1 MPVSIVV
8 GGQFGSEGKGKVSLE
23 LVRMATERR
32 IAVVRVGGPN
42 SGHTAYDRS
51 GRMFALRQL
60 PAGAVDR
67 NVDVVFPA
75 GSFIDVDVLQSEIE
89 LLDYPRDRIFI
100 SPYAN
105 IITSQQKAW
114 EGAAGL
120 VSGIGSTGS
129 GVGAAVMAAVAREA
143 SNFPLHRHDA
153 AHCEPLQRYITDST
167 AIMRKWLDTGTRIII
182 EGTQGFGL
190 SLFDGGYWPKAT
202 SRGTTAAAAL
212 AETGLSPLDVDNV
225 TLVLRTYP
233 IRVAGDSGPLPGE
246 TTWAEIARRCGASR
260 DLSEFTTVTRNLRRV
275 GEFDPQV
282 VKAAVSANNPNL
294 IVLNHLDYI
303 GHENQIL
310 EKQSDAS
317 SFVRDVEKS
326 IGEDISYLGFS
337 EKSLVSRHTAGAAT
351 AFDSSGD

>member
-51 GRMFALRQL
+51 GRKFALRQL

-75 GSFIDVDVLQSEIE
+75 GSYIDIDVLLREIE
-89 LLDYPRDRIFI
+89 ELDYPRDRIFV

-105 IITSQQKAW
+105 VVTPEQKAW
-114 EGAAGL
+114 EVEAGL

-129 GVGAAVMAAVAREA
+129 GVGAAIMAMVAREA

-153 AHCEPLQRYITDST
+153 AHCGALDSFLHDTT
-167 AIMRKWLDTGTRIII
+167 ALMRSWLDAGARIVI

-190 SLFDGGYWPKAT
+190 SLYDGGFWPKAT
-202 SRGTTAAAAL
+202 SRATTAAAAL
-212 AETGLSPLDVDNV
+212 AETGLSPMDVDNV
-225 TLVLRTYP
+225 VLVIRSYP
-233 IRVAGDSGPLPGE
+233 IRVAGNSGPLPGE
-246 TTWAEIARRCGASR
+246 TSWEAISETIDTQS
-260 DLSEFTTVTRNLRRV
+260 DLREFTTVTKKLRRV
-275 GEFDPQV
+275 GHFDASV
-282 VKAAVSANNPNL
+282 VKAAIASNNPTA
-294 IVLNHLDYI
+294 IVLNHLDYVGSGRVDNSDCSKAARFVAEIERTI
-303 GHENQIL
+303 GRRIDH
-310 EKQSDAS
+310 
-317 SFVRDVEKS
+317 
-326 IGEDISYLGFS
+326 LGFS
-337 EKSLVSRHTAGAAT
+337 PMSMELRNSFVG
-351 AFDSSGD
+351 

>member
-42 SGHTAYDRS
+42 SGHTAYDRA
-51 GRMFALRQL
+51 GQKFALRQL

-75 GSFIDVDVLQSEIE
+75 GSFIDVDVLRSEIE

-105 IITSQQKAW
+105 VITPEQREW
-114 EGAAGL
+114 EREAGL
-120 VSGIGSTGS
+120 ASGIGSTGS

-153 AHCEPLQRYITDST
+153 AHCEPLEPYLRDTT
-167 AIMRKWLDTGTRIII
+167 LLMRQWLDAGVRVII

-190 SLFDGGYWPKAT
+190 SLYDGGFWPKAT
-202 SRGTTAAAAL
+202 SRATTASAAL
-212 AETGLSPLDVDNV
+212 AEAGLSPLDVDNV
-225 TLVLRTYP
+225 VLVIRSYP

-246 TTWAEIARRCGASR
+246 TSWESISASIGTQI
-260 DLSEFTTVTRNLRRV
+260 DLREFTTVTNRLRRV
-275 GEFDPQV
+275 ANFDASV
-282 VKAAVSANNPNL
+282 VRAAIACNHPTM
-294 IVLNHLDYI
+294 IVLNHIDYI
-303 GHENQIL
+303 GSSGMNSSQL
-310 EKQSDAS
+310 EAAEL
-317 SFVRDVEKS
+317 FVKSVESS
-326 IGEDISYLGFS
+326 IGRSISFLGFS
-337 EKSLVSRHTAGAAT
+337 PKSISLRSELV
-351 AFDSSGD
+351 

>member
-51 GRMFALRQL
+51 GRKFALRQL

-75 GSFIDVDVLQSEIE
+75 GSYIDIDVLLREIE
-89 LLDYPRDRIFI
+89 ELDYPRDRIFV

-105 IITSQQKAW
+105 IITPEQKAW
-114 EGAAGL
+114 EVEAGL

-129 GVGAAVMAAVAREA
+129 GVGAAIMTQVAREA

-153 AHCEPLQRYITDST
+153 AHCGTLDSFLHDTT
-167 AIMRKWLDTGTRIII
+167 ALMRNWLDTGARIVI

-190 SLFDGGYWPKAT
+190 SLYDGGYWPKAT
-202 SRGTTAAAAL
+202 SRATTAAAAL
-212 AETGLSPLDVDNV
+212 AETGLSPMDVDNV
-225 TLVLRTYP
+225 VLVLRSYP
-233 IRVAGDSGPLPGE
+233 IRVAGNSGPLPGE
-246 TTWAEIARRCGASR
+246 TSWEAISESIDAQD
-260 DLSEFTTVTRNLRRV
+260 DLREFTTVTKKLRRV
-275 GEFDPQV
+275 GHFDASV
-282 VKAAVSANNPNL
+282 VKAAIASNNPTA
-294 IVLNHLDYI
+294 IVLNHLDYVGSGRVGNSDCSKVARFVAEIERTI
-303 GHENQIL
+303 GRRIDH
-310 EKQSDAS
+310 
-317 SFVRDVEKS
+317 
-326 IGEDISYLGFS
+326 LGFS
-337 EKSLVSRHTAGAAT
+337 PMSMVLRNSFVG
-351 AFDSSGD
+351 

>member
-51 GRMFALRQL
+51 GRKFALRQL

-75 GSFIDVDVLQSEIE
+75 GSYIDVDVLLYEIDE
-89 LLDYPRDRIFI
+89 LNYPHDRIFI

-105 IITSQQKAW
+105 IITPEQKAW
-114 EGAAGL
+114 EIKAGL
-120 VSGIGSTGS
+120 VSGIGSTGT
-129 GVGAAVMAAVAREA
+129 GVGAAIMAQVAREA

-153 AHCEPLQRYITDST
+153 AHCGVLEPFLRDTTSL
-167 AIMRKWLDTGTRIII
+167 MRSWLDAGARIVI

-190 SLFDGGYWPKAT
+190 SLYDGGYWPKAT
-202 SRGTTAAAAL
+202 SRATTAAA
-212 AETGLSPLDVDNV
+212 AETGLSPMDVDNV
-225 TLVLRTYP
+225 VLVIRSYP

-246 TTWAEIARRCGASR
+246 TTWEAISESIDTQA
-260 DLSEFTTVTRNLRRV
+260 DLREFTTVTKKLRRV
-275 GEFDPQV
+275 GHFDSSL
-282 VKAAVSANNPNL
+282 VKAAIAANNPTM
-294 IVLNHLDYI
+294 IVLNHLDYVGSAMTGPSQRETAEHFVKFVESTI
-303 GHENQIL
+303 GR
-310 EKQSDAS
+310 SV
-317 SFVRDVEKS
+317 SF
-326 IGEDISYLGFS
+326 LGFS
-337 EKSLVSRHTAGAAT
+337 PKSIALRSELV
-351 AFDSSGD
+351 

>member
-51 GRMFALRQL
+51 GRKFALRQL

-75 GSFIDVDVLQSEIE
+75 GSFIDVSVLLREIDE
-89 LLDYPRDRIFI
+89 LDYPRDRIFV

-105 IITSQQKAW
+105 VITPEQKAW
-114 EGAAGL
+114 EVEAGL

-129 GVGAAVMAAVAREA
+129 GVGAAIMAQVAREA

-153 AHCEPLQRYITDST
+153 AHCGALDSFLHDTT
-167 AIMRKWLDTGTRIII
+167 ALMRNWLDTGARIVI

-190 SLFDGGYWPKAT
+190 SLYDGGYWPKAT
-202 SRGTTAAAAL
+202 SRATTAAAAL
-212 AETGLSPLDVDNV
+212 AETGLSPMDVDNV
-225 TLVLRTYP
+225 VLVIRSYP
-233 IRVAGDSGPLPGE
+233 IRVAGNSGPLPGE
-246 TTWAEIARRCGASR
+246 TSWEAISDSIAVGT
-260 DLSEFTTVTRNLRRV
+260 DLREFTTVTNKLRRV
-275 GEFDPQV
+275 GCFDASV
-282 VKAAVSANNPNL
+282 VKAAIACNNPST
-294 IVLNHLDYI
+294 IVLNHLDYVASGRI
-303 GHENQIL
+303 GTAECV
-310 EKQSDAS
+310 KVAS
-317 SFVRDVEKS
+317 FMDGVETT
-326 IGEDISYLGFS
+326 IGRRIDYLGLSPLSMEFR
-337 EKSLVSRHTAGAAT
+337 EALV
-351 AFDSSGD
+351 D

>member
-23 LVRMATERR
+23 LVRMANEQR

-42 SGHTAYDRS
+42 SGHTAFDRA
-51 GRMFALRQL
+51 GRKYALRQL

-75 GSFIDVDVLQSEIE
+75 GSYIDVDVLLSEID

-105 IITSQQKAW
+105 IITPEQKAW
-114 EGAAGL
+114 EAEADL

-129 GVGAAVMAAVAREA
+129 GVGAAIMAAVAREA

-153 AHCEPLQRYITDST
+153 AHCSPLERYLRDTT
-167 AIMRKWLDTGTRIII
+167 QLMRSWLDAGARIIV

-190 SLFDGGYWPKAT
+190 SLHDGGYWPKAT
-202 SRGTTAAAAL
+202 SRATTAAAAL
-212 AETGLSPLDVDNV
+212 AEAGLSPVDVDNV
-225 TLVLRTYP
+225 VLVIRSYP

-246 TTWAEIARRCGASR
+246 TSWEAISDRVGSKA
-260 DLSEFTTVTRNLRRV
+260 DLREFTTVTNKLRRV
-275 GEFDPQV
+275 GHFDGSV
-282 VKAAVSANNPNL
+282 VRAAIASNNPTT
-294 IVLNHLDYI
+294 IVLNHLDYV
-303 GHENQIL
+303 GLWQAG
-310 EKQSDAS
+310 STDCAS
-317 SFVRDVEKS
+317 VASFVADVES
-326 IGEDISYLGFS
+326 AIGRRVNYLGCS
-337 EKSLVSRHTAGAAT
+337 PMTMDSRNALVG
-351 AFDSSGD
+351 